1 MMNTIIKN
9 ETAQEKEYRIFKAY
23 KKILSKDRKTRFNV
37 VEHVCRFSQIDP
49 YKMAASLINDGITVL
64 FDDTSISVT
73 ENKRKKSIK
82 ISIIG
87 RASETGGNSPAAF
100 WVDISHLLK
109 ISTFRREIKNKRVR
123 E

>member
-23 KKILSKDRKTRFNV
+23 KKILSKDRETRFNV
-37 VEHVCRFSQIDP
+37 VEHVCRFPQIDP

-73 ENKRKKSIK
+73 ENKRKERK
-82 ISIIG
+82 
-87 RASETGGNSPAAF
+87 
-100 WVDISHLLK
+100 VLK
-109 ISTFRREIKNKRVR
+109 LV
-123 E
+123 

>member
-37 VEHVCRFSQIDP
+37 VEHVCRFPQIDP

-64 FDDTSISVT
+64 FDDTSIRAN
-73 ENKRKKSIK
+73 ENKRKERK
-82 ISIIG
+82 
-87 RASETGGNSPAAF
+87 
-100 WVDISHLLK
+100 VLK
-109 ISTFRREIKNKRVR
+109 LV
-123 E
+123 